1 MMKGNLAVAK
11 GKAKLDYYDNK
22 ENASNS
28 LIQNNQA
35 ISNGKGNSA
44 VLRNLHPH
52 HQRIEIDLRLDRNEA
67 GRRLKDG
74 RCVVCAVASDVSILA
89 CAFCERDTCVQC
101 VNRCASCDGIFCR
114 LCSTT
119 RCVVATSCAGRVIY
133 IISTYVCRLAV
144 WRSHSSVVSAAML
157 GMKTLRCAWTART
170 PTDRS
175 LPPSMPFP
183 AVHRLLCGLLPLSVK
198 DCAA

>member
-11 GKAKLDYYDNK
+11 GKAKLDCYDNK
-22 ENASNS
+22 ENASNNASNS
-28 LIQNNQA
+28 LIQNNH
-35 ISNGKGNSA
+35 GKGNSA

-52 HQRIEIDLRLDRNEA
+52 HRQRIEIDLRLDRNEA

-74 RCVVCAVASDVSILA
+74 RCVVCAVASDASILA

-119 RCVVATSCAGRVIY
+119 RYVVATSSCTVIY
-133 IISTYVCRLAV
+133 IPVALTYYCLQ
-144 WRSHSSVVSAAML
+144 
-157 GMKTLRCAWTART
+157 
-170 PTDRS
+170 
-175 LPPSMPFP
+175 
-183 AVHRLLCGLLPLSVK
+183 LCW
-198 DCAA
+198 A

>member
-1 MMKGNLAVAK
+1 MKRRRDTFEADDSTEPSFRSEYRHYRTRKQTKPDVQAIKERTLAQMMKGNLAVAK
-11 GKAKLDYYDNK
+11 GKAKLDDYDNK
-22 ENASNS
+22 ENASNNASNS

-74 RCVVCAVASDVSILA
+74 RCVVCAVASDASILA

-119 RCVVATSCAGRVIY
+119 SYAGHED
-133 IISTYVCRLAV
+133 T
-144 WRSHSSVVSAAML
+144 
-157 GMKTLRCAWTART
+157 TLCLDCKDA
-170 PTDRS
+170 DRS
-175 LPPSMPFP
+175 
-183 AVHRLLCGLLPLSVK
+183 
-198 DCAA
+198 